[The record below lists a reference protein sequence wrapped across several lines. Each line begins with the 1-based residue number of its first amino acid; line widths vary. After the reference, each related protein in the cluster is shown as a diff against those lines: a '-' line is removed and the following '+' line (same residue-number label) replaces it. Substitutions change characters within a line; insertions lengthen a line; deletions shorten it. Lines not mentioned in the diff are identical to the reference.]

1 METTEYLRPRA
12 TRCSNTQSR
21 SIHHTTILMSTR
33 SNHITELLLQSGNDL
48 FVTSIHLRQFRDCEF
63 NTFVNNFIIPKRLSS
78 QTYNERM
85 SLQNGLN
92 LFLQF
97 FSVVRVCRETHFR
110 EELNGLRFK
119 WTWWGSQNFVVVI
132 TNTSTRCFS
141 SLLLLC
147 YPLLLFPFLLLLCNW
162 FWTQTVIYPFLCDF
176 VRILSLHKL
185 LLRNSSNP
193 YCTNKLRHILES
205 YLHVRSH
212 THFIFHQFYT
222 LNCWIHS
229 RNIPSSLP
237 FIKMFPNRS
246 NCLDDTMNTNL
257 HFLWSTSSNPQ
268 YDPFHIHY

>member
-1 METTEYLRPRA
+1 MNENSGSENESLNGNENAYPPFEKKNFEPINNLQVMETTEYLRPRA

-119 WTWWGSQNFVVVI
+119 
-132 TNTSTRCFS
+132 
-141 SLLLLC
+141 
-147 YPLLLFPFLLLLCNW
+147 
-162 FWTQTVIYPFLCDF
+162 
-176 VRILSLHKL
+176 
-185 LLRNSSNP
+185 
-193 YCTNKLRHILES
+193 
-205 YLHVRSH
+205 
-212 THFIFHQFYT
+212 
-222 LNCWIHS
+222 
-229 RNIPSSLP
+229 
-237 FIKMFPNRS
+237 
-246 NCLDDTMNTNL
+246 
-257 HFLWSTSSNPQ
+257 
-268 YDPFHIHY
+268 